1 MEDEDINTTE
11 DTSSNS
17 GDGNCPRCG
26 LRTYE
31 EVCPVCQT
39 PLAIKK
45 DEKEEEDE
53 YYERRRERR

>member
-1 MEDEDINTTE
+1 MDEDIEITE
-11 DTSSNS
+11 ETNNS

-31 EVCPVCQT
+31 EICPVCHT
-39 PLAIKK
+39 PLAMAK
-45 DEKEEEDE
+45 DEKDEDEE